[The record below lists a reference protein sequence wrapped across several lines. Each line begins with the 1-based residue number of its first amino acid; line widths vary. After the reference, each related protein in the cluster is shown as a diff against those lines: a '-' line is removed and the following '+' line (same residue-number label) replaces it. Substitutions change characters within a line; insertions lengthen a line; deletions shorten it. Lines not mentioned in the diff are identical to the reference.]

1 MVTKISVAS
10 KWWNGGA
17 NQDAEK
23 EQGLCDVFD
32 LGRPQEV
39 GAFSSAGATLASPV
53 TRVRLL
59 CLVDGSDSRG
69 WHRNWRCT
77 CTWRRR

>member
-10 KWWNGGA
+10 KWWKGGA

-32 LGRPQEV
+32 LGRLQEV
-39 GAFSSAGATLASPV
+39 GGFSSAGTKLAS
-53 TRVRLL
+53 R
-59 CLVDGSDSRG
+59 
-69 WHRNWRCT
+69 
-77 CTWRRR
+77 